1 MKRGR
6 KSKFLVYK
14 ENSLIKKWV
23 AGIYVRLSVEDR
35 DDKEESNS
43 VSNQK
48 QLLNEFIKDNSEIQ
62 IYDYYIDDGYSGTNS
77 NRPNFQRLLNDVKNE
92 KINTIIVKDLSRL
105 GRNFIEVGNYIE
117 QIFPLLNVR
126 FIAVNED
133 IDSYLKPETV
143 KNINV
148 SLKNLINESY
158 SKDLSK
164 KIKTAFETKRKNGEF
179 VGSFAP
185 YGYKK
190 DEKNHNHLIK
200 DEESAKIVK
209 KIFNLAIEGNAVK
222 KITQILNNKRI
233 INPIEYKRKKQ
244 NKKCGHTIK
253 EKAKE
258 EIKRCWE
265 TRSVLQILNNQ
276 VYCGDLL
283 QGRTTY
289 SSYKNHKKIYKEKEE
304 WIIVKNTHEA
314 IIDRETFNKVQ
325 EILKSR
331 KRGRREYDKEEKS
344 IFAGYLKCAD
354 CKMSMNKS
362 SYKLKNGIK
371 KNSYYCSTYTT
382 RSKKLCTKHYIKE
395 EILKESVLETI
406 KLQINLCIEINK
418 VIQEIQQ
425 TDNSKAEKAK
435 MKKQIDKQERELL
448 KRKVL
453 KKSVYEDWKL
463 EKISQKDY
471 QEYVQIY
478 NIETTEIQNK
488 LQILKEQQKEISK
501 DINNNWIK
509 SFVKYKN
516 INEITSE
523 IMESLIDTIYVY
535 ENNKISIKFKYED
548 ELKKTLDL
556 LKEKTI
562 QKIHNN

>member
-6 KSKFLVYK
+6 KSKFQVYK
-14 ENSLIKKWV
+14 ENSIIKKWI

-35 DDKEESNS
+35 NDKEESNS

-48 QLLNEFIKDNSEIQ
+48 QLLNEFIKNNSEIQ

-77 NRPNFQRLLNDVKNE
+77 NRPDFQRLLNDVKNE

-105 GRNFIEVGNYIE
+105 GRDYIEVGNYIE
-117 QIFPLLNVR
+117 QIFPFLNVR

-143 KNINV
+143 ENINV

-164 KIKTAFETKRKNGEF
+164 KMKTAFETKRKNGEF

-190 DEKNHNHLIK
+190 DEENHNHLII
-200 DEESAKIVK
+200 DEESAKVVK

-222 KITQILNNKRI
+222 SITHILNDKKI
-233 INPIEYKRKKQ
+233 INPLQYKRKKQ

-253 EKAKE
+253 EKVKE

-276 VYCGDLL
+276 VYCGDLI
-283 QGRTTY
+283 QGKTAY
-289 SSYKNHKKIYKEKEE
+289 SSYKNHKKIYKEKDE

-331 KRGRREYDKEEKS
+331 KRGKREFDKEEKS

-354 CKMSMNKS
+354 CKMSMIRSN
-362 SYKLKNGIK
+362 YKLKNGIK
-371 KNSYYCSTYTT
+371 KNNYYCSTYTI

-406 KLQINLCIEINK
+406 KLQINLCIEIDK
-418 VIQEIQQ
+418 VIQEIKQ
-425 TDNSKAEKAK
+425 NNSSKAEKEK
-435 MKKQIDKQERELL
+435 IQKQIEKQERELL
-448 KRKVL
+448 KIKVL

-463 EKISQKDY
+463 ERISQKDY

-488 LQILKEQQKEISK
+488 LQRLKEQQKELSK

-509 SFVKYKN
+509 SFIKYKN

-548 ELKKTLDL
+548 EFKKTLDL

-562 QKIHNN
+562 KKIHNN